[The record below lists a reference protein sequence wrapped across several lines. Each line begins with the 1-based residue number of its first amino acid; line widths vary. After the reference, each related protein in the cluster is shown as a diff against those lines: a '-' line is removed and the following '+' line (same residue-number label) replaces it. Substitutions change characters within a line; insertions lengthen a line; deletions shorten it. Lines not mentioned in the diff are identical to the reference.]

1 MLKHTLF
8 STLTAISLLAG
19 PTSCPSHYLEGNAP
33 DIVNQKLTPKSKE
46 LCFEGFAVMHSGITK
61 TPIWSAE
68 YLTKEKIA
76 APLKRKDKFHP
87 ESRLSPSERSEL
99 SDYAKSGYD
108 RGHMTPSA
116 DMGTDSAQAD
126 SFSLANMVPQDHNN
140 NTGIW
145 SAIEGA
151 TRHLANKEGGVFVIT
166 GAMFKGDKLKAIGK
180 NNVLVPTQVYK
191 VIFSPKQQKGA
202 AYLCDNA
209 PGDAYKV
216 VSIAEIETLVGINFF
231 PKLSKAQKEKILE
244 LPVPKK
250 RGK

>member
-1 MLKHTLF
+1 MLKHILF
-8 STLTAISLLAG
+8 STIAAVSLLAG
-19 PTSCPSHYLEGNAP
+19 PTSCPSHYYVGEAP
-33 DIVNQKLTPKSKE
+33 DITNQKLTPKSKE
-46 LCFEGFAVMHSGITK
+46 LCYEGFAVMHSGITK
-61 TPIWSAE
+61 TPVWSAE

-76 APLKRKDKFHP
+76 VKLTRKDKFHP

-126 SFSLANMVPQDHNN
+126 SFSLANMVPQDHSN

-151 TRHLANKEGGVFVIT
+151 VRHMANKEGGVFVIT
-166 GAMFKGDKLKAIGK
+166 GPMFKGDKLKAIGK
-180 NNVLVPTQVYK
+180 NNLLVPTQVYK
-191 VIFSPKQQKGA
+191 IVFSPKRQMGA
-202 AYLCDNA
+202 AYLCENA

-216 VSIAEIETLVGINFF
+216 VSIAEIETLAGINFF

-244 LPVPKK
+244 LPIPKK

>member
-1 MLKHTLF
+1 MIKQILF
-8 STLTAISLLAG
+8 STITAISLLAG

-33 DIVNQKLTPKSKE
+33 DIVNQKLSQKSKE
-46 LCFEGFAVMHSGITK
+46 LCFEGFVVMHSGLTK
-61 TPIWSAE
+61 TPLWSAE
-68 YLTKEKIA
+68 YLTREKIA
-76 APLKRKDKFHP
+76 APLKRKDMFHP
-87 ESRLSPSERSEL
+87 EDRLFSFERAEL
-99 SDYAKSGYD
+99 SDYAKSKYD

-116 DMGTDSAQAD
+116 DMGTESAQAE
-126 SFSLANMVPQDHNN
+126 SFSLANIVPQDHNN

-151 TRHLANKEGGVFVIT
+151 TRYLANKEGGIFVIT

-180 NNVLVPTQVYK
+180 NNVLVPSHVYK

-216 VSIAEIETLVGINFF
+216 VSIAEIESLAGINFF

>member
-1 MLKHTLF
+1 MLKHTLL
-8 STLTAISLLAG
+8 STLAAISLLAG
-19 PTSCPSHYLEGNAP
+19 ATSCPSHYLEGNAP
-33 DIVNQKLTPKSKE
+33 DIINQKLTAKSKE

-68 YLTKEKIA
+68 YLTREKIA
-76 APLKRKDKFHP
+76 ARIQRKDMFHP
-87 ESRLSPSERSEL
+87 ESRLPASERAEL

-116 DMGTDSAQAD
+116 DMGTESAQAE
-126 SFSLANMVPQDHNN
+126 SFSLANIVPQDHNN

-166 GAMFKGDKLKAIGK
+166 GPLFKGDKLKAIGR
-180 NNVLVPTQVYK
+180 NNVLVPTQIYK
-191 VIFSPKQQKGA
+191 IVFSPKQQKGA
-202 AYLCDNA
+202 VYLCDNA
-209 PGDAYKV
+209 PGDNYKV
-216 VSIAEIETLVGINFF
+216 ISIAELEEIAGINFF

-244 LPVPKK
+244 LPIPKK
-250 RGK
+250 RG

>member
-1 MLKHTLF
+1 MIKQVIL
-8 STLTAISLLAG
+8 STLTTISLLAG

-61 TPIWSAE
+61 TPLWSAE

-87 ESRLSPSERSEL
+87 ESRLSPSERAEL

-180 NNVLVPTQVYK
+180 NNVLVPSQVYK

-216 VSIAEIETLVGINFF
+216 VSIAEIETLAGINFF

>member
-1 MLKHTLF
+1 
-8 STLTAISLLAG
+8 
-19 PTSCPSHYLEGNAP
+19 
-33 DIVNQKLTPKSKE
+33 
-46 LCFEGFAVMHSGITK
+46 MHSGITK
-61 TPIWSAE
+61 TPLWSAE

-116 DMGTDSAQAD
+116 DMGTDSAQED
-126 SFSLANMVPQDHNN
+126 SFSLSNIIPQNHQN

-180 NNVLVPTQVYK
+180 NNVLVPSHVYK

-216 VSIAEIETLVGINFF
+216 VSIAEIESLAGINFF

-244 LPVPKK
+244 LPIPKK

>member
-1 MLKHTLF
+1 MLKHIIF
-8 STLTAISLLAG
+8 STITAISLLAA

-61 TPIWSAE
+61 TPLWSAE

-87 ESRLSPSERSEL
+87 EGRLSPSERAEL

-116 DMGTDSAQAD
+116 DMGTDSAQED

-151 TRHLANKEGGVFVIT
+151 TRHLANKEGGIFVIT

-216 VSIAEIETLVGINFF
+216 VSIAEIETLAGINFF

-244 LPVPKK
+244 LPAPRK
-250 RGK
+250 RGR

>member
-1 MLKHTLF
+1 
-8 STLTAISLLAG
+8 
-19 PTSCPSHYLEGNAP
+19 
-33 DIVNQKLTPKSKE
+33 
-46 LCFEGFAVMHSGITK
+46 MHSGITK
-61 TPIWSAE
+61 TPLWSAE

-140 NTGIW
+140 NTDIW

-151 TRHLANKEGGVFVIT
+151 VRHMANKEGGVFVIT

-180 NNVLVPTQVYK
+180 NNVLVPSHVYK

-216 VSIAEIETLVGINFF
+216 VTIAEIETLAGINFF

-244 LPVPKK
+244 LPAPKK

>member
-1 MLKHTLF
+1 MLKPLIF
-8 STLTAISLLAG
+8 STLTTISLLAG

-76 APLKRKDKFHP
+76 AALKRKDKFHP

-116 DMGTDSAQAD
+116 DMGTDGAQED

-145 SAIEGA
+145 SQLEGV
-151 TRHLANKEGGVFVIT
+151 TRHLANKEGGIFVIT

-180 NNVLVPTQVYK
+180 NNVLVPSHVYK

-202 AYLCDNA
+202 AYLCDNV

-216 VSIAEIETLVGINFF
+216 VSIAEIESLAGINFF

-244 LPVPKK
+244 LPAPKK